1 MVSSYRKISVP
12 VTNQMLGA
20 LPEKEYLRLLPE
32 LKLVPL
38 AFAEVLYE
46 PEQPIRH
53 VYFPNS
59 GMVSLVSSVNERSTT
74 AVNIIGQ
81 DGMVGI
87 QAFLEMNT
95 SPNRAIVQVGGTAL
109 KMKASVLRKESQRG
123 PLQRLLRLYTQALL
137 TQAYQATI
145 CNHFHKVN
153 ERLASWLLFM
163 QDNGGSDEFP
173 MTHEFMSNMM
183 GVRREEI
190 SKAAALFQKDKLI
203 SYRPGYIRILK
214 RAGLEA
220 IRCKCYSIITA
231 NYVKY

>member
-1 MVSSYRKISVP
+1 MVSSSTKISVP
-12 VTNQMLGA
+12 VTNQMLAA

-32 LKLVPL
+32 LRLVPL
-38 AFAEVLYE
+38 VFAEVLYE
-46 PEQPIRH
+46 PDQPIRH

-59 GMVSLVSSVNERSTT
+59 GMISLVSSVNERSTT
-74 AVNIIGQ
+74 AVNIVGQ

-109 KMKASVLRKESQRG
+109 KMKASVLRRESQRA

-153 ERLASWLLFM
+153 ERFASWLLFM
-163 QDNGGSDEFP
+163 QDSGGSDEFP

-203 SYRPGYIRILK
+203 SYRPGYIRILR

-231 NYVKY
+231 NCVKY

>member
-1 MVSSYRKISVP
+1 
-12 VTNQMLGA
+12 MLAA

-32 LKLVPL
+32 LKLIPL
-38 AFAEVLYE
+38 VFAEVLYE
-46 PEQPIRH
+46 PDQPIRH

-59 GMVSLVSSVNERSTT
+59 GMVSLISSVNERSTT
-74 AVNIIGQ
+74 AVNIVGQ

-87 QAFLEMNT
+87 QTFLEMNT

-153 ERLASWLLFM
+153 ERFASWLLFM
-163 QDNGGSDEFP
+163 QDNSGSDEFP

-203 SYRPGYIRILK
+203 SYSPGQIRILK

-231 NYVKY
+231 NCVKY